1 MDPQDKLV
9 LALVQMNSVDEKED
23 NLRRAETHVREA
35 ARGGADLVVLPE
47 FFNQKYIFNER
58 NAEHMKQAE
67 HVTGP
72 SITRMRNVAK
82 EAGVHLVATIFEE
95 ERAGVHFD
103 TSVVINRD
111 GEIIGK
117 YRKVHPGAMLSMETL
132 YFRHGSKFPIFRIG
146 SWRVG
151 ITICYDT
158 FFPEAARS
166 CALNGAELIVVP
178 FAAPQLPCW
187 TEMMRTRALEN
198 GVYFA
203 PCNKTGVENGW
214 TLMGGTMIVNPG
226 GDVIAKFDE
235 QREGIISAELSRAAV
250 AQARIKHPFLR
261 CRRPELYG
269 SITAQTED
277 TFPA

>member
-1 MDPQDKLV
+1 M
-9 LALVQMNSVDEKED
+9 
-23 NLRRAETHVREA
+23 
-35 ARGGADLVVLPE
+35 
-47 FFNQKYIFNER
+47 
-58 NAEHMKQAE
+58 
-67 HVTGP
+67 
-72 SITRMRNVAK
+72 
-82 EAGVHLVATIFEE
+82 
-95 ERAGVHFD
+95 
-103 TSVVINRD
+103 VINPE

-132 YFRHGSKFPIFRIG
+132 YFRHGSRFPVFRIG

-151 ITICYDT
+151 INICYDT

-166 CALNGAELIVVP
+166 SALNGAELIVVP

-226 GDVIAKFDE
+226 GDVVAQFDV
-235 QREGIISAELSRAAV
+235 QKEGIISAELSRAAV
-250 AQARIKHPFLR
+250 AQARIKQPFLR

-269 SITAQTED
+269 AITAQTED
-277 TFPA
+277 VL